1 LTEYYGYAIVLSFKR
16 RLGVMK
22 KLIAKMFNTLEEAED
37 FQNGLYDKYDSVNLI
52 NFPRFH
58 PRGEGKYVWEVAD

>member
-1 LTEYYGYAIVLSFKR
+1 
-16 RLGVMK
+16 MK